1 MQKVKNMESHGTH
14 AISGFELTKH
24 ALNILKH
31 YELTPTAINV
41 LLYLTSCYNPK
52 IGYVFP
58 KQKTIAAT
66 FNITERSVVRAIQ
79 NLVKA
84 GLIIVECKT
93 VNRYRFTSKILN
105 EEALNKKEMSHEDEK
120 NSQTG
125 DKMSSHDH
133 EQIKEEIKKQK
144 VVVKNSNKKEP
155 ESVEDYKI
163 LKDYAISKG
172 VTADNIPRYI
182 AGIKRNGGDIKIL
195 KDFKEKKS
203 ADRFYEKQIIETIEN
218 NKKVREGIENAV
230 MPWESEAIR
239 NVLKTLRR

>member
-1 MQKVKNMESHGTH
+1 MQKEKNMENHAAH

-52 IGYVFP
+52 VGYVFP

-66 FNITERSVVRAIQ
+66 FNITERSVIRAIQ

-93 VNRYRFTSKILN
+93 INRYRFTSKILN

-120 NSQTG
+120 ISSLG
-125 DKMSSHDH
+125 DKMSSHEH
-133 EQIKEEIKKQK
+133 EQIKEEIKKQE
-144 VVVKNSNKKEP
+144 VIVKNSNKKEP

-163 LKDYAISKG
+163 LKEYAISQG
-172 VTADNIPRYI
+172 VTSDKIPAYI
-182 AGIKRNGGDIKIL
+182 AGIKRRGGEAGIL
-195 KDFKEKKS
+195 KKAKEKRA
-203 ADRFYEKQIIETIEN
+203 ADKFFEKQIAETIEN
-218 NKKVREGIENAV
+218 NRKVREGIEDAI
-230 MPWESEAIR
+230 MPWESEAMR

>member
-1 MQKVKNMESHGTH
+1 MQQTAKKHAAH

-93 VNRYRFTSKILN
+93 INRYRFTSKILN

-120 NSQTG
+120 NSPSG

-133 EQIKEEIKKQK
+133 EQIKEEIKKQE

-172 VTADNIPRYI
+172 VTAEKIPAYI

-195 KDFKEKKS
+195 KDFKEKKA
-203 ADRFYEKQIIETIEN
+203 ADRFYEKQIIETTEN
-218 NKKVREGIENAV
+218 NKKVRQGIENAV
-230 MPWESEAIR
+230 MPWESEAMR